1 MEKFE
6 ESLGK
11 DDLGPFESLHQ
22 KESKKDASAPIV
34 AAAIDS
40 SKLSKKSKVK
50 SADSDDFD
58 HEKKVAFK
66 KK

>member
-11 DDLGPFESLHQ
+11 DDLGAFESLQQ
-22 KESKKDASAPIV
+22 KESKKDVSAP
-34 AAAIDS
+34 ATA
-40 SKLSKKSKVK
+40 SKKTKVK

-58 HEKKVAFK
+58 HEKKMSLK

>member
-22 KESKKDASAPIV
+22 KDAKK
-34 AAAIDS
+34 DS
-40 SKLSKKSKVK
+40 SKPAASKKSKAK

-58 HEKKVAFK
+58 HEKKMSLK

>member
-22 KESKKDASAPIV
+22 KESKKDHAQPL
-34 AAAIDS
+34 AAVET

-58 HEKKVAFK
+58 HEKKL
-66 KK
+66 

>member
-22 KESKKDASAPIV
+22 KESKKDQAQPL
-34 AAAIDS
+34 AAVETG
-40 SKLSKKSKVK
+40 KLSKKSKVK

-58 HEKKVAFK
+58 HEKKL
-66 KK
+66 